1 MNVEQMVVD
10 RLLEAGCGDFVVC
23 GGARNAGFV
32 ALLEAAE
39 GLQVW
44 RHFEE
49 RGAAFF
55 ALGRAKDTGRPCA
68 VVTTS
73 GTAVA
78 ECLPAV
84 VEAYYSGL
92 PLVVLSADR
101 PERFLGSG
109 APQVIE
115 QEGIFGNY
123 AASNLDQWNG
133 RKPLHLNVSLEE
145 EVIDCSGWDAEVKGF
160 LPEKISF

>member
-1 MNVEQMVVD
+1 
-10 RLLEAGCGDFVVC
+10 
-23 GGARNAGFV
+23 
-32 ALLEAAE
+32 
-39 GLQVW
+39 
-44 RHFEE
+44 
-49 RGAAFF
+49 
-55 ALGRAKDTGRPCA
+55 

-160 LPEKISF
+160 LPRKFLLR

>member
-1 MNVEQMVVD
+1 MINE
-10 RLLEAGCGDFVVC
+10 LLKAGCGDFVVC
-23 GGARNAGFV
+23 GGARNAGLV

-44 RHFEE
+44 KHFEE

-55 ALGRAKDTGRPCA
+55 ALGRAKDHGRPCA

-84 VEAYYSGL
+84 IEAHYTCL
-92 PLVVLSADR
+92 PLIVLSADR
-101 PERFLGSG
+101 PEEFRGSG
-109 APQVIE
+109 APQVIGQATPPPTKKIAVDQKSQTDRANLQDAQTQTE
-115 QEGIFGNY
+115 EDFSH
-123 AASNLDQWNG
+123 ASQMYSSVL
-133 RKPLHLNVSLEE
+133 
-145 EVIDCSGWDAEVKGF
+145 
-160 LPEKISF
+160 